1 MLFQPT
7 EGRTSPCQSCQ
18 LQLVVCHAE
27 VGPEGC
33 QQVPEEDCMCTSVPG
48 HTTVCFKIRHF
59 QAKGY
64 QLVWGEHLIQLLQR
78 DTLLIS
84 IISFKCG

>member
-7 EGRTSPCQSCQ
+7 EGRTFPWQGCQ
-18 LQLVVCHAE
+18 LQLVVCRAE
-27 VGPEGC
+27 VGPEGW
-33 QQVPEEDCMCTSVPG
+33 QLMPEEDCRCTSVPG
-48 HTTVCFKIRHF
+48 HTTACFKIRCF

-64 QLVWGEHLIQLLQR
+64 QLVWGELLIQLLQR
-78 DTLLIS
+78 DMLLIS